1 MLNRRHTAGLVVAGT
16 LVLAACAT
24 ASAQSNDA
32 TLGISYSFFRYLE
45 GADLNLPAGW
55 LVSFATPIERRSAI
69 SVVGEIAGNYRS
81 EFGETLKVH
90 TYQGGFRLSGRTAPG
105 VYPFAQ
111 FLLGGMT
118 SGCCGGSTTNFM
130 IEPGFGV
137 DLAMNRGVA
146 FRGGISLPIG
156 FANGDAIKALR
167 LQAGIVLP
175 ISSR

>member
-1 MLNRRHTAGLVVAGT
+1 MLNRHTAGVVVAAA
-16 LVLAACAT
+16 LVLAACGS
-24 ASAQSNDA
+24 ASAQSNDNA
-32 TLGISYSFFRYLE
+32 TLGISYSFFRYLQ

-156 FANGDAIKALR
+156 FDDGDAIKALR

>member
-1 MLNRRHTAGLVVAGT
+1 MIIRRSMSWG
-16 LVLAACAT
+16 LAATLFLTAQAGV
-24 ASAQSNDA
+24 ASAQTTDT
-32 TLGISYSFFRYLE
+32 TLGISYSFFRFLE

-55 LVSFATPIERRSAI
+55 LVSFAKPIDRRSAI

-90 TYQGGFRLSGRTAPG
+90 TYQGGLRLSGRTAPG

-111 FLLGGMT
+111 ILLGGMT
-118 SGCCGGSTTNFM
+118 SGCCGTSSTNFM

-137 DLAMNRGVA
+137 DFAMSRGVA

-156 FANGDAIKALR
+156 FDDGDAIKSLR

>member
-1 MLNRRHTAGLVVAGT
+1 MGIRQHILGILGAGT
-16 LVLAACAT
+16 LLAGSPGAAL
-24 ASAQSNDA
+24 AQSNDA
-32 TLGISYSFFRYLE
+32 TLGISYSFFRFLE

-55 LVSFATPIERRSAI
+55 LFSFATPIDRRSAI
-69 SVVGEIAGNYRS
+69 SVVGELAGNYRS

-118 SGCCGGSTTNFM
+118 SGCCGRSSTNFM

-137 DLAMNRGVA
+137 DLTMNRGIA

-156 FANGDAIKALR
+156 FDEGDAIKTLR

>member
-1 MLNRRHTAGLVVAGT
+1 MGTRQHILRVAGAVG
-16 LVLAACAT
+16 LLIGAPGAAL
-24 ASAQSNDA
+24 AQSNDA
-32 TLGISYSFFRYLE
+32 TLGISYSFFRFLE

-55 LVSFATPIERRSAI
+55 LVSFAKPIDRRSAI

-118 SGCCGGSTTNFM
+118 SGCCDRSSTNFM

-137 DLAMNRGVA
+137 DLAMNRGFS

-156 FANGDAIKALR
+156 FDDGDAMKAVR
-167 LQAGIVLP
+167 LQAGVVLP